1 MENLSHPT
9 AEPSIAVLLSGIVNG
24 AKNLL
29 EQEVMM
35 FKLEAR
41 DELHKAKSAAVTLG
55 IGIGIVTAG
64 GMLLSVMLVQV
75 LTVSTELPLWG
86 CYGLV
91 GSGLVLLGSVLLT
104 VGKHKIERLDVV
116 PRQTLETM
124 KETAQWFTEQ
134 TIFHKT

>member
-1 MENLSHPT
+1 MENLSRPT
-9 AEPSIAVLLSGIVNG
+9 AEPSVAVLLSGIVND

-29 EQEVMM
+29 KQEVTM

-75 LTVSTELPLWG
+75 LAVSTELSLWG

-91 GSGLVLLGSVLLT
+91 GSGLVILGSVLLA
-104 VGKHKIERLDVV
+104 VGKHKVERLNVV
-116 PRQTLETM
+116 PQQTLETM
-124 KETAQWFTEQ
+124 KETAQWFTER
-134 TIFHKT
+134 TTFHKA